1 MNRPQPKSFS
11 RRMLRQLDVYLR
23 LTRLDRPIGIWLLAW
38 PMLWALWIAGTGR
51 PDATI
56 LVVFALGAVITRSA
70 GCVINDVADRHFDGN
85 VTRTQDRPLATG
97 EIGVV
102 EALALFIGLGFIA
115 IGLAAMLNN
124 LSRVLAAAAVVLMV
138 VYPFMKRHISVPQ
151 LVLGLAFGLAVP
163 MAFAAQTN
171 AIPQDAWFLFAI
183 TALWAV
189 IYDTMYAMCDREDDL
204 AAGIRSS
211 AILFGESDKF
221 VIGAL
226 QAMMLM
232 ALLLLGQRLGMTAW
246 YYLAIVS
253 VAMFMAYQQWLI
265 RNRQPAACLAAF
277 KNNHYIGMTVFVG
290 IALHYLYL
298 PPAA

>member
-102 EALALFIGLGFIA
+102 AALALFIGLGFIA
-115 IGLAAMLNN
+115 IGLAA
-124 LSRVLAAAAVVLMV
+124 
-138 VYPFMKRHISVPQ
+138 
-151 LVLGLAFGLAVP
+151 

-277 KNNHYIGMTVFVG
+277 KNNHYIGLTVFVG